1 MNLASTN
8 FEKYLAD
15 LRERL
20 LHPTDYE
27 LAVTFF
33 LEEFAGDLEFIRRSE
48 AEAAPALTAILGRIV
63 SQMLPDSTERLAHPA
78 VFRLSGHPFIHGN
91 AVISQRALVFVFFPE
106 VNTGVAALI
115 PGAQGAMEVAR
126 FKTPGGVPRPGL
138 N

>member
-1 MNLASTN
+1 MNSASTN
-8 FEKYLAD
+8 FKKYLTD

-27 LAVTFF
+27 QAVTFF
-33 LEEFAGDLEFIRRSE
+33 LEEFAGDLEFIKQSE
-48 AEAAPALTAILGRIV
+48 AESAPALTAILLRII
-63 SQMLPDSTERLAHPA
+63 SQMLPGTDRLDQPA
-78 VFRLSGHPFIHGN
+78 VFRLSGHSFIHGN
-91 AVISQRALVFVFFPE
+91 AVVGRSALVFLFFPE
-106 VNTGVAALI
+106 INTGVAAII